1 MVNPMMQTQIPL
13 DKQTHESAGSELQK
27 DSKDQKIVL
36 PGDFLAESKE
46 ILPGYGTY
54 RIGDK
59 IYAKLIGI
67 LMHGPRVIY
76 VVPLAGAYI
85 PKAGDYV
92 IGEIKEAAFS
102 FWNVDMNSPYTAAM
116 SSMDTNDF
124 IPKAADLTRYFN
136 VGDLIFCL
144 VSGVTQSK
152 YTNVSMRDAKAR
164 KLVGGV
170 VMEMTPS
177 KIPRLIGK
185 EGSMI
190 NLIKDKTKCFLTA
203 GQNGRVWIKGEH
215 EDIAIEAVQMIDKYA
230 HTSGLTDRMN
240 AFLTEALAK
249 KGVHVSAQIPQ
260 KAAGGAEENEIV
272 Q

>member
-1 MVNPMMQTQIPL
+1 MMQTQTQL
-13 DKQTHESAGSELQK
+13 DTQPEATTEGAQK
-27 DSKDQKIVL
+27 DVKEQKIVL
-36 PGDFLAESKE
+36 PGDFLVESKE

-54 RIGDK
+54 RVGDK
-59 IYAKLIGI
+59 IYAKLVGI
-67 LMHGPRVIY
+67 QMHGPRVVY
-76 VVPLAGAYI
+76 VVPLAGSYV
-85 PKAGDYV
+85 PKPGDYV
-92 IGEIKEAAFS
+92 VGEIKEAAFS
-102 FWNVDMNSPYTAAM
+102 FWNIDINSPYSAAM

-124 IPKAADLTRYFN
+124 IPKAADLSRYFN

-152 YTNVSMRDAKAR
+152 YTNVSMRDPKAR

-170 VMEMTPS
+170 VIEMTSS

-215 EDIAIEAVQMIDKYA
+215 EDIAVEAVQMIEKFA
-230 HTSGLTDRMN
+230 HTQGLTDRMN
-240 AFLTEALAK
+240 TFLIDALAK
-249 KGVHVSAQIPQ
+249 KGVHVLAQALV
-260 KAAGGAEENEIV
+260 KAPENKIAENAEGEVIE
-272 Q
+272 

>member
-1 MVNPMMQTQIPL
+1 MIQTQSDRMP
-13 DKQTHESAGSELQK
+13 EANPAMA
-27 DSKDQKIVL
+27 SKDEQKIVL

-54 RIGDK
+54 RVGDK
-59 IYAKLIGI
+59 IYAKIVGI
-67 LMHGPRVIY
+67 QMHGPRVVY
-76 VVPLAGAYI
+76 VVPLAGAYL
-85 PKAGDYV
+85 PKTGDYI

-102 FWNVDMNSPYTAAM
+102 FWNIDMNSPYSAAM

-124 IPKAADLTRYFN
+124 IPKAADLSRYFN
-136 VGDLIFCL
+136 VGDLIFCV

-152 YTNVSMRDAKAR
+152 YTNVSMKDQKAR

-170 VMEMTPS
+170 VVEITSS

-190 NLIKDKTKCFLTA
+190 NLIKDKTKCFITA
-203 GQNGRVWIKGEH
+203 GQNGRVWLKGEH
-215 EDIAIEAVQMIDKYA
+215 EDIAIEAVQMIEKYA
-230 HTSGLTDRMN
+230 HTHGLTDRMN

-249 KGVHVSAQIPQ
+249 KGIHVSAQAQPKAEIPP
-260 KAAGGAEENEIV
+260 ASEFGDDEEDVI
-272 Q
+272 

>member
-1 MVNPMMQTQIPL
+1 MMQTQTQLNP
-13 DKQTHESAGSELQK
+13 QPEAHPQEAQK
-27 DSKDQKIVL
+27 EQKIVL
-36 PGDFLAESKE
+36 PGDFLVESKE

-67 LMHGPRVIY
+67 QMHGPRVVY
-76 VVPLAGAYI
+76 VVPLAGAYT
-85 PKAGDYV
+85 PKIGDYI

-102 FWNVDMNSPYTAAM
+102 FWNIDMNSPYSAAM

-124 IPKAADLTRYFN
+124 IPKAADLSRYFN
-136 VGDLIFCL
+136 VGDLIFCV

-152 YTNVSMRDAKAR
+152 YTNVSMRDPKAR

-170 VMEMTPS
+170 VVEMTSS

-215 EDIAIEAVQMIDKYA
+215 EDIAIEAVQMIDKFA
-230 HTSGLTDRMN
+230 HTHGLTDRMN
-240 AFLTEALAK
+240 VFLTDALAK
-249 KGVHVSAQIPQ
+249 KGIRVPSQAQAKP
-260 KAAGGAEENEIV
+260 AEQEEMGNENEVIE
-272 Q
+272 